1 MPQGL
6 DQPSSISP
14 SGYQEQ
20 TSQGSLPP
28 LPKGTKIEPT
38 QAIKSLAR
46 KLDPSLTKH
55 DLDYLMHIL
64 ENEGMI
70 ERVYKPDFPKILAPI
85 VKRVSGSV
93 GRVMQRVIGYP
104 LVVAPALTQPLVR

>member
-20 TSQGSLPP
+20 TSQGALPP
-28 LPKGTKIEPT
+28 LPKGTKLDPT
-38 QAIKSLAR
+38 QAVKSLAR

-55 DLDYLMHIL
+55 DIDYLMHVL
-64 ENEGMI
+64 ENEGLI
-70 ERVYKPDFPKILAPI
+70 EKVYKPEFPKLLAPV
-85 VKRVSGSV
+85 VKFIAGSV
-93 GRVMQRVIGYP
+93 GRVTQRAIGFP
-104 LVVAPALTQPLVR
+104 TVTGPSVPQPLVR